1 MRNILIW
8 VLLASI
14 ATVACELENPEIGVN
29 VEEIITFSIEEG
41 VSSLQANGQDRVTL
55 TANLGK
61 LADANQLI
69 VFTTELGR
77 FAEASPSSPQEYQ
90 VIASGKEATATLIAG
105 TEAAEEVNL
114 TATVGDFVV
123 TGTIPFLREFP
134 QDMTIVADKENIDA
148 DRIDFANIDV
158 ELFRNAGEGLPTD
171 AARINI
177 EAIPQDTALAS
188 VVPFVF
194 SSGTTASFT
203 IKSQN
208 GKPGVV
214 LLRLSTEA
222 EAGNDPIERTLE
234 LSFE

>member
-1 MRNILIW
+1 MSNKLIW
-8 VLLASI
+8 ILLASI
-14 ATVACELENPEIGVN
+14 SMVACELENPEVGVN
-29 VEEIITFSIEEG
+29 VDEIITLSIEEG
-41 VSSLQANGQDRVTL
+41 VTSLQANGQDRLTL

-77 FAEASPSSPQEYQ
+77 FAEASPTDPQVYQ
-90 VIASGKEATATLIAG
+90 VIASGKEATATLITG
-105 TEAAEEVNL
+105 TEAADEVNL
-114 TATVGDFVV
+114 TAAVGDFVASS
-123 TGTIPFLREFP
+123 TIPFLREFP

-158 ELFRNAGEGLPTD
+158 ELFRDAGEGIPTD
-171 AARINI
+171 AARIEI

-194 SSGTTASFT
+194 TSGTAASFT

-214 LLRLSTEA
+214 LLRLTTEA

>member
-1 MRNILIW
+1 MSNKLIW
-8 VLLASI
+8 ILLASI
-14 ATVACELENPEIGVN
+14 SMVACELENPEVGVN
-29 VEEIITFSIEEG
+29 VDEIITFSIEEG
-41 VSSLQANGQDRVTL
+41 VTSLQANGQDRLTL

-77 FAEASPSSPQEYQ
+77 FAEASPSNPQVYQ
-90 VIASGKEATATLIAG
+90 VVASGKTATATLITG
-105 TEAAEEVNL
+105 TEAADEVNL
-114 TATVGDFVV
+114 TAAVGDFVAAS
-123 TGTIPFLREFP
+123 TIPFLREFP

-158 ELFRNAGEGLPTD
+158 ELFRDAGEGIPTD
-171 AARINI
+171 AARIEI

-188 VVPFVF
+188 VVPFIF
-194 SSGTTASFT
+194 TNGTTASFT

-214 LLRLSTEA
+214 LLRLTTEA